1 MIASPA
7 ARTALATAAVLTT
20 LAVGPAANA
29 AAHAP
34 APTLK
39 ARTLKELPTPL
50 PRPYDEAATPA
61 QADAAIDAA
70 FARARASGKRVIVDL
85 GGNWCSWCRLLAA
98 VMDLPEAKPFMAAH
112 FEVVSV
118 PVSSREEKRDDLN
131 RQVLR
136 RFGLRKAD
144 GYPYLI
150 VTEPDGRVLA
160 RSSAVTD
167 DRHHTPQTMLDWIA
181 RFAKPAHPVETAVK
195 GREVRS

>member
-20 LAVGPAANA
+20 LAVGPAASA
-29 AAHAP
+29 AAHVP

-39 ARTLKELPTPL
+39 AHTLKDLPTPL
-50 PRPYDEAATPA
+50 PRPYDEAATPT

-98 VMDLPEAKPFMAAH
+98 VMELPEAKPFMAAH
-112 FEVVSV
+112 FEVVSI
-118 PVSSREEKRDDLN
+118 PVSSREEKRDDVN

-144 GYPYLI
+144 GYPYL
-150 VTEPDGRVLA
+150 VVAEPDGRVLA

-167 DRHHTPQTMLDWIA
+167 DRHHTPQTMLNWIA
-181 RFAKPAHPVETAVK
+181 QFAKPAYPVKTAAKV
-195 GREVRS
+195 REVRS